1 MIMTYRVKLKNFE
14 GPLDLLLFLI
24 KKNEVDIYDIPIA
37 DITRQYLE
45 YVDILQLLDLETA
58 SEFILL
64 AATLIRIKA
73 KMLLPRP
80 KPEDDD
86 EIIDPRMDL
95 VTRLLE
101 YKRFKEVAFK
111 FGELEEER
119 SKLFNRRYFEEI
131 EEKSSEGLEL
141 GEDVS
146 LFSLIAT
153 FQRVLDQ
160 MPKESFHQVEDIQI
174 TLDEQIDYILQFK
187 SESKQISFY
196 NLISSLKDRLIVIV
210 TFMAVL
216 ELIRRGEIT
225 TRQSTPFGE
234 IWIVRQRDRI

>member
-1 MIMTYRVKLKNFE
+1 MIMAYRVKLKNFE

-24 KKNEVDIYDIPIA
+24 KKNEVDIYDIPVA

-45 YVDILQLLDLETA
+45 YVDILQLLDLEGA

-86 EIIDPRMDL
+86 DIIDPRLEL

-101 YKRFKEVAFK
+101 YKRFKEVAYK

-131 EEKSSEGLEL
+131 EDKSSEGLEL
-141 GEDVS
+141 GENVS

-160 MPKESFHQVEDIQI
+160 MPKESFHHVEDIQI

-196 NLISSLKDRLIVIV
+196 KLISSLKDRLIVIV

-216 ELIRRGEIT
+216 ELMRRGEIT
-225 TRQSTPFGE
+225 ARQSTPFGE

>member
-1 MIMTYRVKLKNFE
+1 MNYRVKLKNFK

-37 DITRQYLE
+37 EITKQYLE
-45 YVDILQLLDLETA
+45 YVDVLQMLDLEAA

-80 KPEDDD
+80 KIDDD
-86 EIIDPRMDL
+86 EEIIDPRMEL

-111 FGELEEER
+111 FGELEEQR
-119 SKLFNRRYFEEI
+119 SKLFDRGYFEEI
-131 EEKSSEGLEL
+131 EENSTDEIEL

-146 LFSLIAT
+146 LFSLIAV
-153 FQRVLDQ
+153 FKQVLDQ
-160 MPKESFHQVEDIQI
+160 MPKETFHHVEDIQI
-174 TLDEQIDYILQFK
+174 TLEEQIDYILNF
-187 SESKQISFY
+187 ESKKKQISFY
-196 NLISSLKDRLIVIV
+196 DIISQLKDRIIAIV
-210 TFMAVL
+210 TFLAIL

-225 TRQSTPFGE
+225 TRQSSPFGE
-234 IWIVRQRDRI
+234 IWIVRKRD